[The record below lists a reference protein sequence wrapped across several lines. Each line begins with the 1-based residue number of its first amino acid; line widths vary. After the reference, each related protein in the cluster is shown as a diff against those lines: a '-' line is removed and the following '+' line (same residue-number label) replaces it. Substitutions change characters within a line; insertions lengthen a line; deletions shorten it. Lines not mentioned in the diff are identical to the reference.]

1 VGRWRTEADGF
12 PVDASGELADGTRLD
27 GAAALERKLAADPAF
42 VRCLAEKLAVYATG
56 RGMRPED
63 APALDALAASLAG
76 RDATLQDLV
85 LAVVRLDLFRR
96 TVVAEKP

>member
-1 VGRWRTEADGF
+1 MGRWRTEADGF
-12 PVDASGELADGTRLD
+12 PVDPSGELADGTRLD

>member
-1 VGRWRTEADGF
+1 
-12 PVDASGELADGTRLD
+12 
-27 GAAALERKLAADPAF
+27 
-42 VRCLAEKLAVYATG
+42 
-56 RGMRPED
+56 MRPED

-85 LAVVRLDLFRR
+85 LAVARLDLFRR